1 MEFND
6 DSILKEYSVYSVF
19 GNKFSYTMKEL
30 NDIDIFT
37 NDLSRR
43 TISQYKINRAY
54 KLLDSLKDELI
65 RENIKLKEAQKK

>member
-1 MEFND
+1 MKIKHIYEII
-6 DSILKEYSVYSVF
+6 DSA
-19 GNKFSYTMKEL
+19 MKEL
-30 NDIDIFT
+30 DDIDIFT

-65 RENIKLKEAQKK
+65 RENIKMQLENQNKK

>member
-1 MEFND
+1 MKIKHIYEIITNA
-6 DSILKEYSVYSVF
+6 
-19 GNKFSYTMKEL
+19 MKEL
-30 NDIDIFT
+30 DDIDIFT
-37 NDLSRR
+37 NNSSRR

>member
-1 MEFND
+1 MKIRHIYEIIDNA
-6 DSILKEYSVYSVF
+6 
-19 GNKFSYTMKEL
+19 MKEL
-30 NDIDIFT
+30 DDIDIFT

-65 RENIKLKEAQKK
+65 RENIKLREAQKK

>member
-1 MEFND
+1 MKIRHIYEIIDNA
-6 DSILKEYSVYSVF
+6 
-19 GNKFSYTMKEL
+19 MKEL
-30 NDIDIFT
+30 DDIDIFT

-65 RENIKLKEAQKK
+65 KENIKLKEAQKK

>member
-1 MEFND
+1 MKIRHIYEIITNA
-6 DSILKEYSVYSVF
+6 
-19 GNKFSYTMKEL
+19 MKEL
-30 NDIDIFT
+30 DDIDIFT

-65 RENIKLKEAQKK
+65 RENIKMQLEKQKKK

>member
-1 MEFND
+1 MKIRHIYEIIDNA
-6 DSILKEYSVYSVF
+6 
-19 GNKFSYTMKEL
+19 MKEL
-30 NDIDIFT
+30 DDIDIFT
-37 NDLSRR
+37 NNLSRR

>member
-1 MEFND
+1 MKIRHIYEIITNA
-6 DSILKEYSVYSVF
+6 
-19 GNKFSYTMKEL
+19 MKEL
-30 NDIDIFT
+30 DDIDIFT
-37 NDLSRR
+37 NNLSRR

>member
-1 MEFND
+1 MKIRHIYEIIDNA
-6 DSILKEYSVYSVF
+6 
-19 GNKFSYTMKEL
+19 MKEL
-30 NDIDIFT
+30 DDIDIFT

>member
-1 MEFND
+1 MKIKHIYEII
-6 DSILKEYSVYSVF
+6 DSA
-19 GNKFSYTMKEL
+19 MKEL
-30 NDIDIFT
+30 EDIDIFT

-54 KLLDSLKDELI
+54 KLLDSLKDELT

>member
-1 MEFND
+1 MKIKHIYEIIDNA
-6 DSILKEYSVYSVF
+6 
-19 GNKFSYTMKEL
+19 MKEL
-30 NDIDIFT
+30 DDIDIFT
-37 NDLSRR
+37 NNLSRR

>member
-1 MEFND
+1 MKIKHIYEII
-6 DSILKEYSVYSVF
+6 DSA
-19 GNKFSYTMKEL
+19 MKEL
-30 NDIDIFT
+30 DDIDIFT

>member
-1 MEFND
+1 
-6 DSILKEYSVYSVF
+6 
-19 GNKFSYTMKEL
+19 MKIKHIYEIITNAMNEL

-37 NDLSRR
+37 NNLSRR

>member
-1 MEFND
+1 MKIRHIYEIIDNA
-6 DSILKEYSVYSVF
+6 
-19 GNKFSYTMKEL
+19 MKEL

>member
-1 MEFND
+1 MKIRYIYEIIDNA
-6 DSILKEYSVYSVF
+6 
-19 GNKFSYTMKEL
+19 MKEL
-30 NDIDIFT
+30 DDIDIFT